1 MDLFYWDT
9 VKQIYGTEGE
19 LVDPF
24 WSRTRSV
31 LLLLSFVPPMGRP
44 YGTCKSRDDQVASYF
59 I

>member
-31 LLLLSFVPPMGRP
+31 LLLSFVPPMGRP